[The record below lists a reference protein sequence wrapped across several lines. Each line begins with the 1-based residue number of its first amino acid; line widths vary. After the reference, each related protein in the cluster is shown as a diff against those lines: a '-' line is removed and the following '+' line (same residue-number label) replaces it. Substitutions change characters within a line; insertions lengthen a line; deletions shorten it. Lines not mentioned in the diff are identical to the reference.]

1 MSTKLGQVVL
11 AEEAAKMAEKDQNG
25 RTAKQ
30 LPGGERVAGNVA

>member
-1 MSTKLGQVVL
+1 
-11 AEEAAKMAEKDQNG
+11 MAEKDQNG